1 MNLQREICADYLTL
15 TNDHNNEGGDYH
27 VEVSAYNAAGNVI
40 ETLTIKKFIDVTA
53 PVISDVEIVDQNS
66 TGYTVKLKVTD
77 ESGIDRVQF
86 PTWTTANGQD
96 DLVNDWANN
105 SAVSGTIEGDMVTF
119 RVKDSDHNFEKG
131 EYITH
136 IHAYD
141 KFGNESGYE
150 VSPVKLEN
158 NFISTVQETL
168 KNNTYLLFDDAMT
181 WPEAKIKA
189 EQMGG
194 HLVTIC
200 TQEEQTLIEKM
211 VLNGQ
216 RRAYFIGGTDEGHEG
231 TFTWITGEP
240 FGLAKWSHGEPNNAG
255 GNENYLEVFNN
266 GCWNDIPAN
275 IKRGFIVEKE
285 STAGGGGSESKLI
298 SYLGKDPGGHY
309 YRYSTTEFNNSFLA
323 YQINPSLAAAKMYQQ
338 YLNSQCRIVALEDQ
352 AKGYI
357 DYKAAA
363 SACLK
368 TQIRGEAFDINVYFG
383 SSEAK
388 LFEETVNNVK
398 IVEKDGNISQGIN
411 PPEVQEKPKA
421 RGKNR
426 LSAFTGNYFE

>member
-1 MNLQREICADYLTL
+1 MFSSGSDSAFRVLYS
-15 TNDHNNEGGDYH
+15 DHKNERGSYKVDIR
-27 VEVSAYNAAGNVI
+27 AYDAAGNVGGPIAKGITI
-40 ETLTIKKFIDVTA
+40 ESKP
-53 PVISDVEIVDQNS
+53 PVISDLEITDINS
-66 TGYTVKLKVTD
+66 SGYTVKLKVTD

-96 DLVNDWANN
+96 DLVNDWVNN
-105 SAVSGTIEGDMVTF
+105 AAVRGIIEGEMVTF

-136 IHAYD
+136 IYAYD
-141 KFGNESGYE
+141 KFGNATSYAAD
-150 VSPVKLEN
+150 PIILEN
-158 NFISTVQETL
+158 NFIPTVRETL

-189 EQMGG
+189 EELGG

-200 TQEEQTLIEKM
+200 SQEEQMLIEKM

-240 FGLAKWSHGEPNNAG
+240 FGLAKWSPGEPNNAG

-398 IVEKDGNISQGIN
+398 IVEKDGNIS
-411 PPEVQEKPKA
+411 
-421 RGKNR
+421 
-426 LSAFTGNYFE
+426 